1 MVDNR
6 SRSVAQGQ
14 HARKRG
20 NFVAEQQRVVG
31 IDLGTT
37 NSLIAFMQGDAPI
50 VIPGEDG
57 SPIVPSVVAFDQET
71 ASGFSV
77 GNAARGVLLT
87 HSANA
92 VYSVKR
98 LMGRDLTDIQDELK
112 LFPFQLAEGLQPG
125 EVLKLNIGGLTLTPP
140 EVSAYILL
148 QLKRNAE
155 RFFGVEVTK
164 AVITVPAYFNDAQRQ
179 ATKDAGRIAGLDVLR
194 LVNEP
199 TAAALAYGLD
209 KNPDGSAKDGIIAVY
224 DFGGGTF
231 DISILKLHEGIFE
244 VIATGGDTHLGGD
257 DIDNL
262 LTAVALDDIRGDLG
276 LDIST
281 NPEVVQQ
288 LRKAVIEAKIALSD
302 AESTRILLEIPAG
315 TGKSQIPSGDDN
327 KELNTKAGAPPLSA
341 VERVDSEMWEGKNSG
356 PTQPTH
362 YAREIT
368 RAQYEQLI
376 APIIARTAAP
386 VKQALRDAGFTAAD
400 IDEVVMVGGST
411 RIPAVRKLVTELFDL
426 EARGRKLHTELNP
439 DEVVALGAAVQAQI
453 LSGEYSS
460 ATDDLLLLDVTP
472 LSLGIEALGGVVAKI
487 IQRNST
493 IPASATEHFT
503 TGVDG
508 QTNVAIHVLQGER
521 ELAKD
526 CRSLARFDLKG
537 IPPMVAGL
545 PRIEV
550 KFLID
555 ANGILHVSAREQRSG
570 QEAAVEVKPTYGL
583 TDEQV
588 EAMILESFDNA
599 EEDITARQV
608 IEAKNEAETIMTA
621 VEKGEKTPAWQQ
633 LTFDEHA
640 AIKAAASELKQAVIG
655 GDYKVIRKGIDQL
668 DKKTRR
674 FAEIMMDS
682 AVTGALG
689 GKTMAAAGADLAASQ
704 QGAAPSA
711 PHAFAKAEVSEATPA
726 PDPFADAE
734 ADLETPGESTED

>member
-1 MVDNR
+1 MADLLQIQS
-6 SRSVAQGQ
+6 SRPTAS
-14 HARKRG
+14 AR
-20 NFVAEQQRVVG
+20 VIG

-37 NSLIAFMQGDAPI
+37 NSLVATMQGGMPA

-57 SPIVPSVVAFDQET
+57 SPIVPSVVAFDQDT
-71 ASGFSV
+71 AQGFSV
-77 GNAARGVLLT
+77 GNAARNVLLD
-87 HSANA
+87 APQNA

-98 LMGRDLTDIQDELK
+98 LMGRDLADVEPELK
-112 LFPFQLAEGLQPG
+112 LFPFQLAADLKPG

-155 RFFGVEVTK
+155 RFFGEPVTK

-209 KNPDGSAKDGIIAVY
+209 QVNGGKDGIIAVY

-231 DISILKLHEGIFE
+231 DISILKLQEGIFE

-262 LTAVALDDIRGDLG
+262 LLAVAMDDIRGDLG
-276 LDIST
+276 VDIATDASAL
-281 NPEVVQQ
+281 QQ
-288 LRKAVIEAKIALSD
+288 LRKAVIDAKIALSSD
-302 AESTRILLEIPAG
+302 DSTRIDLALAG
-315 TGKSQIPSGDDN
+315 GKRY
-327 KELNTKAGAPPLSA
+327 T
-341 VERVDSEMWEGKNSG
+341 
-356 PTQPTH
+356 
-362 YAREIT
+362 REIT
-368 RAQYEQLI
+368 RAQFEGLI
-376 APIIARTAAP
+376 AGIVERTAQP
-386 VKQALRDAGFTAAD
+386 VKQALKDAQLAPAQ

-411 RIPAVRKLVTELFDL
+411 RIPAVRSLVTKLFDL

-453 LSGEYSS
+453 LSGEDNA

-526 CRSLARFDLKG
+526 CRSLARFDLKN
-537 IPPMVAGL
+537 IPPMTAGM

-570 QEAAVEVKPTYGL
+570 QAAEVEVKPTYGL

-588 EAMILESFDNA
+588 ETMILASFDNA
-599 EEDITARQV
+599 EQDITARQL
-608 IEAKNEAETIMTA
+608 IEARNEAETVLAA
-621 VEKGEKTPAWQQ
+621 VEKAKSTQAWKTLSSDE
-633 LTFDEHA
+633 LTTIAAAESAVQTSLRGDDYKAVRA
-640 AIKAAASELKQAVIG
+640 AIET
-655 GDYKVIRKGIDQL
+655 L
-668 DKKTRR
+668 DKATRR
-674 FAEIMMDS
+674 LAELMMDS
-682 AVTGALG
+682 AVAGAMT
-689 GKTMAAAGADLAASQ
+689 GKTMQAAGEGLGQS
-704 QGAAPSA
+704 PTA
-711 PHAFAKAEVSEATPA
+711 PHAFAPAEIDEGRSHSTA
-726 PDPFADAE
+726 AD
-734 ADLETPGESTED
+734 STED